1 MDDIIQT
8 DAALNPGN
16 SGGPLVNSRGEVIGV
31 NTAVIA
37 GAQGLCFAIAA
48 NTAQFVVGRLIRD
61 GRIRR
66 SYMGVAGQ
74 NTPLARQIVRF
85 HGLTVSSGILVATI
99 EPDSPAAKSLLR
111 EGDVIV
117 ALDGHDVS
125 GIDQLHRLL
134 TEERIGKATAITVI
148 RRTEKLDI
156 SVTRRRVTQQD
167 RAKYDVPVLGLIA
180 DDLTGAGDAS
190 VQFAKRGLAHALG
203 TRLHDSGTA
212 APIDARDSFVFAVTT
227 DSRALSN
234 EAAEKLTA
242 DAVTALMSAGAD
254 RVFLKIDST
263 LRGSVPG
270 QVAGALKAWRTRHP
284 DARAV
289 VCPAYPAM
297 GRTVASNRL
306 LVHGEPVERTA
317 FGRDP
322 VSPVTTSDMAVL
334 LPGSP
339 HISVVDA
346 STDADLMA
354 IAASISSAGP
364 SVIAVGSGGLA
375 GALAAL
381 WCEQPPANAL
391 TARVSSQSGK
401 QSRILMQ
408 VSSLNPVSRAQVA
421 RLKGAFPDVVVL
433 LPPAERRDSAGV
445 AEALA
450 RRVCGSS

>member
-1 MDDIIQT
+1 M
-8 DAALNPGN
+8 
-16 SGGPLVNSRGEVIGV
+16 
-31 NTAVIA
+31 
-37 GAQGLCFAIAA
+37 
-48 NTAQFVVGRLIRD
+48 
-61 GRIRR
+61 
-66 SYMGVAGQ
+66 
-74 NTPLARQIVRF
+74 
-85 HGLTVSSGILVATI
+85 
-99 EPDSPAAKSLLR
+99 
-111 EGDVIV
+111 
-117 ALDGHDVS
+117 
-125 GIDQLHRLL
+125 
-134 TEERIGKATAITVI
+134 
-148 RRTEKLDI
+148 
-156 SVTRRRVTQQD
+156 
-167 RAKYDVPVLGLIA
+167 PVLAVIA

-190 VQFAKRGLAHALG
+190 VQFAKRGWRTLLAL
-203 TRLHDSGTA
+203 DSTTLDT
-212 APIDARDSFVFAVTT
+212 APIDSRESFVFAVTT

-270 QVAGALKAWRTRHP
+270 QVAGALRAWRTRHP

-381 WCEQPPANAL
+381 WCERPPANAL
-391 TARVSSQSGK
+391 TARDIIPKRK

-450 RRVCGSS
+450 HEFAVQVEREEWDILGLVGGDGARETLAQLGASGIRIVDSLIEGIPLGVVVGGEADGTPVFTKAGGFGAEDALVRCVERMQESREAARGDGAPQAERPSGARGPREKQ